1 VSREDQWQR
10 IRNLVSKL
18 RRMIMKRKI
27 KRIMAQVEDLVA
39 EVELVPQVARLVRI
53 LNREDQLNKKA
64 ITLNLNNKKNPI

>member
-1 VSREDQWQR
+1 MSREDQWQR